1 VKLDILEVI
10 ANKDGSLSFEVD
22 YDREFKKEF
31 ERKYKKRLTKKSLT
45 EHIIKAV
52 EADFKQI
59 KKDNIKYDI

>member
-10 ANKDGSLSFEVD
+10 ENEDGALSFEVD

-45 EHIIKAV
+45 EYITKAV
-52 EADFKQI
+52 EANYKES
-59 KKDNIKYDI
+59 KNNEK